1 MPIAIPT
8 MPEPTDAQFEALEQS
23 VGATLPN
30 SYVEFAR
37 HHDGAV
43 PEVNSLQIQ
52 YNEVSVA
59 RFIPVGEAVG
69 AASGIEGFP
78 ANVIL
83 LAGDDSGNYFYVIP
97 GSGAVHF
104 WDHELEGPDE
114 RVADSTLEF
123 VGRLNPFDVSHV
135 HLAPDKDLGGWVNP
149 SFKPEF

>member
-8 MPEPTDAQFEALEQS
+8 MPAPTDAQLEALEQS
-23 VGATLPN
+23 VGVALPN
-30 SYVEFAR
+30 SYVEFTR

-43 PEVNSLQIQ
+43 PEDNSLGTQD
-52 YNEVSVA
+52 NEVGVA
-59 RFIPVGEAVG
+59 RFIPVGEAVK

-83 LAGDDSGNYFYVIP
+83 LAEDGCGNHFYVDP

-114 RVADSTLEF
+114 RVADSALAF
-123 VGRLNPFDVSHV
+123 VDRLNPFDISRVK
-135 HLAPDKDLGGWVNP
+135 LAPGQDQGGWVDP